1 MTEKVVVGTDWPHLS
16 CRRRVHCG
24 ARGGEVPAEAAEANV
39 KWYSMRFQ
47 WCQIG
52 RTAFYRSR

>member
-1 MTEKVVVGTDWPHLS
+1 M
-16 CRRRVHCG
+16 
-24 ARGGEVPAEAAEANV
+24 PAEAAEANV

-52 RTAFYRSR
+52 RTAFYDPGDSMAFLCYCWPGCQGLGFRARFRA